1 MGFEKRIELVE
12 HHARADAYRTIVDI
26 EIVDLAIVPREIDD
40 QPVADR
46 VPDQTRAGAAWCDR
60 NIFVRGGADDRAGFV
75 GAARKRH
82 ANWLDLINR
91 RIGRV
96 ELARQIVESNIA
108 IRIGDGLSL
117 RRGHLGFPTFVLP
130 EELQDAEVRA
140 PVMADEML
148 RWQGGVNIKV
158 KTKIRFNGQEY
169 SDPNQLPPEVR
180 AAYDK
185 ALSSGVANQRIIIN
199 GQEFT

>member
-1 MGFEKRIELVE
+1 MRGPDIHNSAIGENDLGGNDVIGGRAVNGHVRAGGIVRDHSADCRARARRDIRTETKSMGFEKRIELVE

-82 ANWLDLINR
+82 ANWLDLIN
-91 RIGRV
+91 
-96 ELARQIVESNIA
+96 
-108 IRIGDGLSL
+108 
-117 RRGHLGFPTFVLP
+117 
-130 EELQDAEVRA
+130 
-140 PVMADEML
+140 
-148 RWQGGVNIKV
+148 
-158 KTKIRFNGQEY
+158 
-169 SDPNQLPPEVR
+169 
-180 AAYDK
+180 
-185 ALSSGVANQRIIIN
+185 
-199 GQEFT
+199 